1 MIEGLLGYE
10 PAPAHLVGTGAAVGA
25 LLRHWIYTEIPGDEF
40 PWPTLAVN
48 VLGSF
53 ALGLLA
59 FGGVD
64 AAATQLLGVGL
75 CGAFTTFS
83 TFSVET
89 VGLWERGERRA
100 ATANAVG
107 NLVCSLAGMGLA
119 AVLVG

>member
-1 MIEGLLGYE
+1 MIEILLA
-10 PAPAHLVGTGAAVGA
+10 PDLSPAHLVGTGAAIGA
-25 LLRHWIYTEIPGDEF
+25 ILRHWVYVSLPAEEF
-40 PWPTLAVN
+40 PWPTLLVN

-59 FGGVD
+59 FGGVGP
-64 AAATQLLGVGL
+64 ATMQLLGVGC

-89 VGLWERGERRA
+89 VGLWERGERRV

-107 NLVCSLAGMGLA
+107 TLGCSLAGLGVA
-119 AVLVG
+119 GWLVG